1 LGLWL
6 LARGVLGAHCA
17 AVTQAIDNCS
27 LHRCVMAEWDEE
39 GKLISWDVTK
49 MEVEDLHGIIG
60 DQRIGI
66 DVLNEWFA
74 HHGKLSPGY
83 FHPRR
88 GELIP
93 YDMSWE
99 AVWYCITDMD
109 QSVDRL
115 ELAQVF
121 FDGCASVGALIDW
134 CLGFAAIGH
143 NEDLMEMCL
152 NHGANVD
159 ALSTCPHQPTALMLV
174 IDKHL
179 YYTRNDTTTDARLRA
194 IRLLVS
200 RGANLNLRSGE
211 FDQTPV
217 ESAHDTL
224 QWAPSPFRGECHA
237 FLRDVTRAGGW
248 RRFVNI
254 PRKSILVLREL
265 CLRGRATPP
274 RALVKLCAPTT
285 PTSIVWCVL
294 KFWRSDREPYI
305 PPTQVRLSVWPEDE
319 EYDHEESDN

>member
-1 LGLWL
+1 
-6 LARGVLGAHCA
+6 
-17 AVTQAIDNCS
+17 
-27 LHRCVMAEWDEE
+27 MAEWDEE

-49 MEVEDLHGIIG
+49 MEVVDVEGIVG
-60 DQRIGI
+60 DHRIGI
-66 DVLNEWFA
+66 DVLKEWFA
-74 HHGKLSPGY
+74 
-83 FHPRR
+83 RR
-88 GELIP
+88 GNVSP
-93 YDMSWE
+93 STSPDSSWGT
-99 AVWYCITDMD
+99 VWYKITTMKR
-109 QSVDRL
+109 SVDRL
-115 ELAQVF
+115 EVAEVF
-121 FDGCASVGALIDW
+121 LDGCASAGAQVDD
-134 CLGFAAIGH
+134 CLWFAAHGH
-143 NEDLMEMCL
+143 NDDLMELCL

-159 ALSTCPHQPTALMLV
+159 ALSCCPHQPTALMLV

-179 YYTRNDTTTDARLRA
+179 HYTRNDSTTDARLRA

-211 FDQTPV
+211 FTQTPL

-224 QWAPSPFRGECHA
+224 QWAPSQYIYRGECHA

-254 PRKSILVLREL
+254 PRKSILVLREM

-274 RALVKLCAPTT
+274 GALVKLCAPTT

-305 PPTQVRLSVWPEDE
+305 PPTQIRLSVWPEDE
-319 EYDHEESDN
+319 EYDDEESDDD

>member
-1 LGLWL
+1 
-6 LARGVLGAHCA
+6 
-17 AVTQAIDNCS
+17 
-27 LHRCVMAEWDEE
+27 MAEWDEE
-39 GKLISWDVTK
+39 GKLLSWDVTK
-49 MEVEDLHGIIG
+49 MEVEDLEGIIG
-60 DQRIGI
+60 EKRIGI
-66 DVLNEWFA
+66 DVLKEWFA

-83 FHPRR
+83 YSPHRR
-88 GELIP
+88 ELIP
-93 YDMSWE
+93 YDFSWQ
-99 AVWYCITDMD
+99 AVWYLITDMD
-109 QSVDRL
+109 QCVDRL
-115 ELAQVF
+115 ELAEAF
-121 FDGCASVGALIDW
+121 LDGCAAVGALLDY

-143 NEDLMEMCL
+143 HDDLMEMCL

-159 ALSTCPHQPTALMLV
+159 ALSCCPHQPTALMLV

-179 YYTRNDTTTDARLRA
+179 HYTRNDSTTDARLRA

-211 FDQTPV
+211 FNQTPL

-224 QWAPSPFRGECHA
+224 QWAPSQFQLTRGECHA
-237 FLRDVTRAGGW
+237 FLRDVTRAGSW

-274 RALVKLCAPTT
+274 GALANLCAATT

-294 KFWRSDREPYI
+294 KFWRSDREPYT

-319 EYDHEESDN
+319 DYDDEESDDD

>member
-1 LGLWL
+1 
-6 LARGVLGAHCA
+6 
-17 AVTQAIDNCS
+17 
-27 LHRCVMAEWDEE
+27 MAEWDEE
-39 GKLISWDVTK
+39 GKLLSWDVTK
-49 MEVEDLHGIIG
+49 MEVEDLEGIIG
-60 DQRIGI
+60 EKRIGI

-83 FHPRR
+83 YSPHRR
-88 GELIP
+88 ELIP
-93 YDMSWE
+93 YDFSWQ
-99 AVWYCITDMD
+99 AVWYLITDMD
-109 QSVDRL
+109 QSLDQL
-115 ELAQVF
+115 ELAEVF
-121 FDGCASVGALIDW
+121 LDGCASAGAQVDD
-134 CLGFAAIGH
+134 CLWFAAHGH
-143 NEDLMEMCL
+143 NDDLMELCL

-159 ALSTCPHQPTALMLV
+159 TTDGPPEDRDTSLKLV
-174 IDKHL
+174 IRNHL
-179 YYTRNDTTTDARLRA
+179 YYTRNDSSTDARLRL

-211 FDQTPV
+211 FNQTPL
-217 ESAHDTL
+217 EWAHDIS
-224 QWAPSPFRGECHA
+224 QWAPFPLRGECHA
-237 FLRDVTRAGGW
+237 FLSDVIRAGGW

-274 RALVKLCAPTT
+274 GALVNLCAATT

-319 EYDHEESDN
+319 EYDDGYDDED